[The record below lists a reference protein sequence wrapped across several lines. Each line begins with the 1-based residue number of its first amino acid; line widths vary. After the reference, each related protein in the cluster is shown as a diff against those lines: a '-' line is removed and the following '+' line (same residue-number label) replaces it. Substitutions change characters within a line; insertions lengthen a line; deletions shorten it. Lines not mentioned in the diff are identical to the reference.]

1 MRSMMLSIG
10 FCVIFSI
17 FVHPEAC
24 LPADQPAGDTIAG
37 TSEFRYK
44 AGPGDSK
51 EVAEALALF
60 GAKYK
65 AVALSAKYLSHKML
79 LEPFGKKRMEI
90 FCLAADEIEIE
101 VVDLKHAAKEST
113 CYAKIRYKVRV
124 SDFIKSEIK
133 NSALEKKES
142 HFSWE
147 REMEQ
152 PVADTISPGQE
163 LSRAYRYIRSGQ
175 KRISIIYL
183 DHLSKKYSN
192 WGDVYLARAIGFYIM
207 NDHRKMMEDLK
218 TACALSKQEACDD
231 LEALGHGQG
240 NTLQLE

>member
-1 MRSMMLSIG
+1 MVLSVGLYLIL
-10 FCVIFSI
+10 SI
-17 FVHPEAC
+17 FVHPGTGM
-24 LPADQPAGDTIAG
+24 PGDQPGGETVTGA
-37 TSEFRYK
+37 SEFRYK

-51 EVAEALALF
+51 EVSEALALF

-79 LEPFGKKRMEI
+79 LGPFDNKQMEI
-90 FCLAADEIEIE
+90 FCLVADEIDAE
-101 VVDLKHAAKEST
+101 VVDLKRVEKEST
-113 CYAKIRYKVRV
+113 YYAKIRYKVTVR
-124 SDFIKSEIK
+124 DFIKSEIRD
-133 NSALEKKES
+133 LELENKES
-142 HFSWE
+142 NFSYD

-163 LSRAYRYIRSGQ
+163 LSRAYRYIRRGQ

-183 DHLSKKYSN
+183 DHLSKKYPH

-218 TACALSKQEACDD
+218 TACALSNQAACDH
-231 LEALGHGQG
+231 LEAPGHNQG
-240 NTLQLE
+240 NILKLIQ